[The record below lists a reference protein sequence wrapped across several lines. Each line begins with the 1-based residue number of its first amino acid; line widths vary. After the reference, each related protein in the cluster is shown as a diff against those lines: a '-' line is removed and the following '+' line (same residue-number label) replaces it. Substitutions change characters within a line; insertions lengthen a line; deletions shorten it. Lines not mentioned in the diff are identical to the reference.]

1 MNDAEFK
8 TILKSLAPADFDGHT
23 EFSRLSV
30 KQKLAWL
37 SEAARFCW
45 KTREGCTGLSRGAAE
60 TLGRLF
66 DPSAGN
72 EAS

>member
-8 TILKSLAPADFDGHT
+8 TILKNLAPADFDGHT

-30 KQKLAWL
+30 RQKLAWL

-45 KTREGCTGLSRGAAE
+45 KTRGRCAGSQAAE
-60 TLGRLF
+60 TIRRLF
-66 DPSAGN
+66 DSSAGSG
-72 EAS
+72 AS